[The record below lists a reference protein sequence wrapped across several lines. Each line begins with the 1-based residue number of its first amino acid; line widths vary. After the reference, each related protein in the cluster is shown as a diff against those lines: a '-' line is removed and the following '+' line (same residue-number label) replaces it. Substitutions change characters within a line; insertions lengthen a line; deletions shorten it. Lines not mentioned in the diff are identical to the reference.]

1 MKPERKKS
9 KKSTYKDYLKQ
20 EMNGLIE
27 AITLT
32 ELQKRFMKGRWLDQL
47 LWLEGRATKSRDRYY
62 LLRLLTII
70 GGVIVPALVSV
81 NSINANGR
89 EARLREIF
97 GWTAFALSQVVAIS
111 AAVEELFHYGES
123 YRRYRNS
130 AEGMKIEGWQ
140 FFQLSGPY
148 SGAKDH
154 NDAYATFAANIENII
169 QKDVEGYVSQT
180 SQTEVQL
187 KEKTQATIE
196 RNIALADKHLQEQL
210 RQPPP
215 PPPSRPQFPNRIQP
229 GYNPST
235 PPGMPEEGEDEFLT
249 PAQLQNQRVGP
260 PGSPGRFPS
269 TSAPFGSAPINS
281 NPAPGLAL
289 EEDEDDFVSPAQI
302 GGMPGKFNLTT
313 PSPNSA
319 TISFNSVTV
328 AALEEDDDDF
338 VTPAQIGSVQI
349 GTNGNKG
356 AVTPLPPTMPPP
368 PLPPPVAKPAP
379 PPPPPLATPEV
390 VAEILECPLKE
401 TQTYLPGVLEALQEK
416 GILDKPTLIAAI
428 ATIGVE
434 TGGFCPINEYGG
446 DSYFTEMYEDRDDL
460 GNCKPGDGA
469 RYHGRGF
476 IQITG
481 RANYRDYG
489 QKLGLGNAL
498 EDNPELALDAKVGAK
513 ILACYFYDREIDRAA
528 QEGDWRLVRK
538 LVNGGYNGWDEF
550 ENFVQ
555 RALQRL

>member
-1 MKPERKKS
+1 MKPDRKKS
-9 KKSTYKDYLKQ
+9 KKSTYKDYLKE

-27 AITLT
+27 AIALT

-81 NSINANGR
+81 NSINANDR

-97 GWTAFALSQVVAIS
+97 GWTAFGLSQVVAIS

-154 NDAYATFAANIENII
+154 NDAYPTFAANIENII

-180 SQTEVQL
+180 SQTEAQL
-187 KEKTQATIE
+187 KERTQATIE
-196 RNIALADKHLQEQL
+196 RNIALADKNLQVQL

-215 PPPSRPQFPNRIQP
+215 SPPSRPQFPNRIQP

-235 PPGMPEEGEDEFLT
+235 PPGRPEGDEDEFLT
-249 PAQLQNQRVGP
+249 PAQLQNQRVGS

-281 NPAPGLAL
+281 NP
-289 EEDEDDFVSPAQI
+289 
-302 GGMPGKFNLTT
+302 
-313 PSPNSA
+313 
-319 TISFNSVTV
+319 VTV

-338 VTPAQIGSVQI
+338 VSPAQINGMQGNLNVTTLYPNTAPINSNSVTVGALEEDDDDFVSPAQIGSVQI
-349 GTNGNKG
+349 GTTGNKG
-356 AVTPLPPTMPPP
+356 AVAPLPVAMPAPAP
-368 PLPPPVAKPAP
+368 PPPVAKLAP
-379 PPPPPLATPEV
+379 PPPPPLTTPEV
-390 VAEILECPLKE
+390 VADILECPLKE

-428 ATIGVE
+428 ATIRVE
-434 TGGFCPINEYGG
+434 TGGFRPINEYGD
-446 DSYFTEMYEDRDDL
+446 DSRFTELYEDWAEL
-460 GNCKPGDGA
+460 GNCQPGDGA

-489 QKLGLGNAL
+489 QKLGLGTAL
-498 EDNPELALDAKVGAK
+498 EDNPELALDPKIGAK

-538 LVNGGYNGWDEF
+538 LVNGGYNGWDDF
-550 ENFVQ
+550 EYFVQ

>member
-235 PPGMPEEGEDEFLT
+235 HTVCLKKVRMNFLPPLNSKISEWGHRVAQEDFPQ
-249 PAQLQNQRVGP
+249 PALRLVQRP
-260 PGSPGRFPS
+260 LIPTQRQ
-269 TSAPFGSAPINS
+269 
-281 NPAPGLAL
+281 GLHLKRMKMTLLVPLKLA
-289 EEDEDDFVSPAQI
+289 ECR
-302 GGMPGKFNLTT
+302 GNLT
-313 PSPNSA
+313 
-319 TISFNSVTV
+319 
-328 AALEEDDDDF
+328 
-338 VTPAQIGSVQI
+338 
-349 GTNGNKG
+349 
-356 AVTPLPPTMPPP
+356 
-368 PLPPPVAKPAP
+368 
-379 PPPPPLATPEV
+379 
-390 VAEILECPLKE
+390 
-401 TQTYLPGVLEALQEK
+401 
-416 GILDKPTLIAAI
+416 
-428 ATIGVE
+428 
-434 TGGFCPINEYGG
+434 
-446 DSYFTEMYEDRDDL
+446 
-460 GNCKPGDGA
+460 
-469 RYHGRGF
+469 
-476 IQITG
+476 
-481 RANYRDYG
+481 
-489 QKLGLGNAL
+489 
-498 EDNPELALDAKVGAK
+498 
-513 ILACYFYDREIDRAA
+513 
-528 QEGDWRLVRK
+528 
-538 LVNGGYNGWDEF
+538 
-550 ENFVQ
+550 
-555 RALQRL
+555 